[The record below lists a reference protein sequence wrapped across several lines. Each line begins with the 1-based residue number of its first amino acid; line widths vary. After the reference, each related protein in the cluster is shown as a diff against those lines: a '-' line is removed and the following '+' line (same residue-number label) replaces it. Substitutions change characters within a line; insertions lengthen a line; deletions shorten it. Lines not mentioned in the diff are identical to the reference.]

1 MENIM
6 DNSMVSNSEIFNG
19 EDLTSNEMTKNL
31 ELIGI
36 KVEKKLKRRDMV
48 KKYNEAMS
56 SEENK
61 SKLLS
66 LTSKSYQTTII
77 NDFNANAPVI
87 LSSNSE
93 LDKLENNVSKENTE
107 VEKKSKGDSKGKSVS
122 DEISTSMNTNSIAP
136 FGKKI
141 FILR

>member
-36 KVEKKLKRRDMV
+36 KVEKKLKRREMV
-48 KKYNEAMS
+48 KKYNEVMS

-66 LTSKSYQTTII
+66 LTSKSYPTTII
-77 NDFNANAPVI
+77 NDFNANVAVT
-87 LSSNSE
+87 LNSNSD
-93 LDKLENNVSKENTE
+93 LDKVENNNIKENTE
-107 VEKKSKGDSKGKSVS
+107 IERRSKGDSKGKSVS
-122 DEISTSMNTNSIAP
+122 DEISTSINTNSIVP
-136 FGKKI
+136 YGKTF

>member
-6 DNSMVSNSEIFNG
+6 DNSMVSNSEMFNG

-36 KVEKKLKRRDMV
+36 KVEKKLKRREMV
-48 KKYNEAMS
+48 KKYNEVMS

-66 LTSKSYQTTII
+66 LTSKSYPTTII
-77 NDFNANAPVI
+77 NDFNANPAVT
-87 LSSNSE
+87 LSSNSDV
-93 LDKLENNVSKENTE
+93 DKVENNKSMENTE

-141 FILR
+141 FLF